1 MLQTSVNQSER
12 KRVKHVVSSGEVP
25 HLWYH
30 KTQDSARTSNGN
42 LYFEGDTIYSYGSHF
57 PIARHVSSGKQ
68 DAVLFTTRTYSVTT
82 SGHCSAVRS
91 AIPSDAV
98 IFHVPELSYIGQDY
112 KNSEANEHKT
122 NIADYLKRIETAIV
136 TSARARSSWSKQGSH
151 TDAVNLLAELKAYG
165 KFFRLRLPKLPGVP
179 ALDSKQMQAI
189 RDREARTAACK
200 AEETRKAREEA
211 VKREAEKIERWRA
224 GENVGCLYNVPVMLR
239 IRTFGADESVQ
250 HAVAM
255 VETSR
260 GAQVPVSHAIRGLRF
275 VRAVVAKG
283 EAYQRNGHTLHLGH
297 YAIDRID
304 ADGTLHAGCHV
315 ITLAEIERIA
325 PSLESLAV
333 SESAEEVQS

>member
-1 MLQTSVNQSER
+1 MLQTSVNQSGER

-57 PIARHVSSGKQ
+57 PIARHVSNGKQ

-91 AIPSDAV
+91 AIPSNAV

-122 NIADYLKRIETAIV
+122 NVADYVKRIETAVV
-136 TSARARSSWSKQGSH
+136 TSARARSSWRKENSQK
-151 TDAVNLLAELKAYG
+151 DAVNLLAEVKAYG
-165 KFFRLRLPKLPGVP
+165 KFFRLKLPKLPTVP
-179 ALDSKQMQAI
+179 ALDSKEMAAI
-189 RDREARTAACK
+189 RQRETKTAARK
-200 AEETRKAREEA
+200 AEETRLAKIEQA
-211 VKREAEKIERWRA
+211 KREAELAERWRN
-224 GENVGCLYNVPVMLR
+224 GENVGYLYNLPVMLR

-250 HAVAM
+250 HPVAV

-260 GAQVPVSHAIRGLRF
+260 GAQVPVSHALRGLFF
-275 VRAVVAKG
+275 VRQVVKSG
-283 EAYQRNGHTLHLGH
+283 VEYVRNGHTLHLGH

-315 ITLAEIERIA
+315 ISFAEIERIA
-325 PSLESLAV
+325 PLLESLEV
-333 SESAEEVQS
+333 SQESEAQ